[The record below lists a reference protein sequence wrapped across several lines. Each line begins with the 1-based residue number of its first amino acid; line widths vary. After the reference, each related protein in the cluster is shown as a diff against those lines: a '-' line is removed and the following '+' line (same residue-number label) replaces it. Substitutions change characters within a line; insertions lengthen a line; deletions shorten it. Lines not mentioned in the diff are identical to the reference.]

1 MQQED
6 LVHFADLCTKPEIPS
21 HPSPNSRNRVAGTVA
36 VASWIP
42 ANVVTCSVQNWS
54 SKRSNFR
61 LSILNDCQAAG
72 FLERERCFHFFD
84 VRKASPG
91 QYVGVSENSVPLN
104 PMVNDHYPY

>member
-1 MQQED
+1 MQQKD

-21 HPSPNSRNRVAGTVA
+21 HPSPNSRNRVASTVA

-61 LSILNDCQAAG
+61 LSILNAKLQG
-72 FLERERCFHFFD
+72 FWSVACFHFFE

-91 QYVGVSENSVPLN
+91 QYLPSFTCINTRLRSDVATRSW
-104 PMVNDHYPY
+104 